1 MVERLI
7 MLKKILNGCHVIA
20 IVSILISS
28 FLMMSV
34 SATADTSYASIN
46 FADGAIDISVPS
58 LDFGEIDVTSLQN
71 NDTTAQFF
79 QTSLGH
85 MKYYQGDAKLVATDK
100 RFNSRD
106 GFRITAS
113 TDGDWYQGEGKVADV
128 TKLALFMKDPGDDD
142 LNILYGPGAV
152 VMEVDSPIL
161 GENSERSFNYDE
173 DSTDHVNFG
182 IFVPNNAD
190 VSALKNKTLTTTIT
204 WTASDIPQV

>member
-1 MVERLI
+1 
-7 MLKKILNGCHVIA
+7 MLNKILKRCHVIV
-20 IVSILISS
+20 VSALLSS
-28 FLMMSV
+28 FLMMPV
-34 SATADTSYASIN
+34 SAYADTSHANIN

-113 TDGDWYQGEGKVADV
+113 TDGDWYQDEDKVADV
-128 TKLALFMKDPGDDD
+128 TKLALFMKEPGDDD
-142 LNILYGPGAV
+142 LNMLYGPGAV
-152 VMEVDSPIL
+152 VMDVDSPIL
-161 GENSERSFNYDE
+161 GENSERNFNYDE
-173 DSTDHVNFG
+173 SDDSTDHINFG

-204 WTASDIPQV
+204 WTASDIPEV